1 MGRYSIVF
9 NGDGEEMIL
18 QYNTIDNIVTLDT
31 VENTYDGSFQYLRSK
46 VKDISDDYDFI
57 ITTDNGASISG
68 FVSLDMMFD
77 IWTYAESISLLPED
91 VQFFLDNDDR
101 ATISMRLNH
110 ESVPYDIFADF
121 VKSNGEDINM
131 IDKDLDIIQEMWS
144 KFSIRQQ

>member
-131 IDKDLDIIQEMWS
+131 IDKDLDTIQEMWS

>member
-31 VENTYDGSFQYLRSK
+31 IENTYDGSFQYLRSK

-110 ESVPYDIFADF
+110 DSVPYDIFADF

-131 IDKDLDIIQEMWS
+131 IDEDLDTIQEMWS

>member
-31 VENTYDGSFQYLRSK
+31 IENTYDGSFQYLRSK

-57 ITTDNGASISG
+57 ITTDTGASISG

-121 VKSNGEDINM
+121 VKFNGEDINM
-131 IDKDLDIIQEMWS
+131 IDNDLDKIQDMWS
-144 KFSIRQQ
+144 KFSIRQN